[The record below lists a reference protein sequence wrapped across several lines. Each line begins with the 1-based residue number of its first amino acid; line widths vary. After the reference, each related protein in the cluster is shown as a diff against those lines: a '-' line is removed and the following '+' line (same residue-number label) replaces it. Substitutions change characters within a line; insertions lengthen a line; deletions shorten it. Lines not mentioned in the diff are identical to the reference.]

1 MDTLKVY
8 FYKKAKKGELVGV
21 KDLARYSAS
30 KKLGVSRQA
39 IKRWLQ
45 LQPVT
50 VRFAIKNKK
59 EKAHVG
65 TKYPKLG
72 VYQLDYASFRK
83 GDAVA
88 NDQRTGFLVAVEQVT
103 HKLIVLPTTSKAT
116 RWWRA
121 AVKLIRDTFSTGL
134 KKLYI

>member
-1 MDTLKVY
+1 MTKNAQICKYVNDNITVCLSLFEFSRLCYLFSVVVVVFFFLVIFNFTVCCFYVSLCMDTLKVY

-30 KKLGVSRQA
+30 KKLGVTRQA

-59 EKAHVG
+59 E
-65 TKYPKLG
+65 
-72 VYQLDYASFRK
+72 
-83 GDAVA
+83 
-88 NDQRTGFLVAVEQVT
+88 N
-103 HKLIVLPTTSKAT
+103 
-116 RWWRA
+116 
-121 AVKLIRDTFSTGL
+121 VKQNN
-134 KKLYI
+134 